1 MKLFLSLLGF
11 ITIWLPPLCMAENT
25 IDQLEK
31 EMGSVSVIVMETNLG
46 TIEIALFQD
55 KSPLT
60 VSNFLQYVDDGF
72 YDGTIFHRVVKDFI
86 VQGGGFTPDFSLKKT
101 KEAIKNEAKN
111 GLKNK
116 RGRIAMARTGII
128 DSATSQFF
136 INLKDNSML
145 DHKDESANGYGYA
158 VFGQVIKGME
168 VVDQIGSM
176 ETGERFMDPENKR
189 GLYYDVPLNTITIK
203 SITRK

>member
-1 MKLFLSLLGF
+1 
-11 ITIWLPPLCMAENT
+11 
-25 IDQLEK
+25 
-31 EMGSVSVIVMETNLG
+31 MGSVSVIVMETSLG

-189 GLYYDVPLNTITIK
+189 GLYHDVPLNTITIK

>member
-31 EMGSVSVIVMETNLG
+31 EMGSVSVIVMETSLG

-86 VQGGGFTPDFSLKKT
+86 VQGGGFT
-101 KEAIKNEAKN
+101 
-111 GLKNK
+111 
-116 RGRIAMARTGII
+116 RI
-128 DSATSQFF
+128 F
-136 INLKDNSML
+136 
-145 DHKDESANGYGYA
+145 H
-158 VFGQVIKGME
+158 
-168 VVDQIGSM
+168 
-176 ETGERFMDPENKR
+176 
-189 GLYYDVPLNTITIK
+189 
-203 SITRK
+203 